1 MTAKPIGLESRRTL
15 IALRRE
21 LIAYLQKKPRH
32 VPPADSPSRPELARL
47 WLAAYRATSKRR
59 YARTFGYCG
68 LRFGI
73 VFIGEDLL
81 CVVDLQW
88 RKLLVRPPSS
98 MAYLV
103 DIVGGG
109 KERQA

>member
-1 MTAKPIGLESRRTL
+1 M

-21 LIAYLQKKPRH
+21 LLGYLQKKPRH

-47 WLAAYRATSKRR
+47 WLAAYHTTLKRR
-59 YARTFGYCG
+59 QAKSFGYCG

-73 VFIGEDLL
+73 VFIGDDLL
-81 CVVDLQW
+81 CVVDIQW
-88 RKLLVRPPSS
+88 RKLLVRSPSS
-98 MAYLV
+98 MAYLA

-109 KERQA
+109 CAGPQ